1 MPKSRGRG
9 KRNSNL
15 ARDHKL
21 FSTCHLFTWEGLI
34 SPKDGM
40 QYTTAQCHLRMGG
53 WCPMTEYLADQL
65 TKRPRNWMI
74 AVRALC
80 RAADGVE
87 WMESQMFDL
96 PSTRISDISGAYHDL
111 RAGVLSTQQTSQV
124 YDMGWI
130 AQTWAGTKPSDP
142 NELWHYYYAPPGI
155 IPRPAETMTLFGAW
169 RARATARADK
179 QPGSFRTKTTWN
191 SGQGSWQREKH
202 SDVARRCDRCKRL
215 QR

>member
-1 MPKSRGRG
+1 MPKSRSRG

-15 ARDHKL
+15 SRDQKL
-21 FSTCHLFTWEGLI
+21 FSTCHLFTWEGLL
-34 SPKDGM
+34 SPKDGY

-111 RAGVLSTQQTSQV
+111 RAGVLSAQQTAQV
-124 YDMGWI
+124 YDLGWI
-130 AQTWAGTKPSDP
+130 AQTWSGTKPSDP
-142 NELWHYYYAPPGI
+142 DELWHYYYAPPGI
-155 IPRPAETMTLFGAW
+155 IPQASSKDDVVRRMAGPGYSESRQATWQLSNKDYLEQ
-169 RARATARADK
+169 RARELAA
-179 QPGSFRTKTTWN
+179 
-191 SGQGSWQREKH
+191 
-202 SDVARRCDRCKRL
+202 
-215 QR
+215 